1 MKVAILTFYVLV
13 WPVLSALVL
22 AMLARGVWKDIKAA
36 KQEGE
41 HLV

>member
-22 AMLARGVWKDIKAA
+22 VMLARCVWKDMREA
-36 KQEGE
+36 KRDGE
-41 HLV
+41 QLV

>member
-1 MKVAILTFYVLV
+1 MKTAILTFYVLV

-22 AMLARGVWKDIKAA
+22 LALARGVWKDIRQA
-36 KQEGE
+36 KRDGE